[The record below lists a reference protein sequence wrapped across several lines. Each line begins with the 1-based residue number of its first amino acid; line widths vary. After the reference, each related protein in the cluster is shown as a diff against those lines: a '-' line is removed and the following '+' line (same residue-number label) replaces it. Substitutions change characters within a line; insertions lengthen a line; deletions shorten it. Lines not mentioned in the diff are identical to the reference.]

1 MRTSIISARNSNH
14 ELVAPLLYNGTADT
28 ELVVFWVKQMLLA
41 ALPNNSILVWDN
53 ASFHTSKQLQS
64 IIEDAGHSMIF
75 LPPYSPDLNPIEHK
89 WEELKH
95 NLKKYYDETIGFIE
109 NLIREVNRLSS
120 V

>member
-14 ELVAPLLYNGTADT
+14 KLVAPLLYSSTADT

-41 ALPNNSILVWDN
+41 ALR
-53 ASFHTSKQLQS
+53 
-64 IIEDAGHSMIF
+64 
-75 LPPYSPDLNPIEHK
+75 
-89 WEELKH
+89 
-95 NLKKYYDETIGFIE
+95 KYYDETIGFIE